1 MRGANEP
8 LISCNSVIF
17 LMVSEMKALFIYDH
31 IEQFSVPRFG
41 GNATGMISIASLTC
55 CMN

>member
-31 IEQFSVPRFG
+31 IEQFSACFG